1 MRCPLALPYDSP
13 VMRRLLLTATAVTLG
28 LAAPVGAQRFPDDA
42 RLQEAYV
49 AWDRGDYPDAIQAY
63 LAVLSAP
70 DGVRH
75 VEEIARLTGELYVV
89 DEVTPRGLVTLRLGP
104 SGRFVSFRFL
114 EEGRV
119 LTRVADLS
127 AGGRAVATID
137 AATTTLMAGAVA
149 YVPTGTAE
157 VRLRTL
163 PDGPERTLDLQDWQ
177 PAAQAGSPEGLLVA
191 SPEGD
196 ALFILAGRVPGAAA
210 SDVLRYREGALT
222 VLPTGDGLKSNL
234 QVAAGGRFV
243 IYSVLPDAAPGGGGR
258 GAGVGGGAVAEPVV
272 LDLSTGQPRHF
283 PGRTQPAVS
292 RDGSTLA
299 LVGRDGAAFQ
309 IEVVKLTS
317 SPSTTPTVVVR
328 STMPIQSPALSPSG
342 ATIAYQGR
350 PLHDWEIYAAPAV
363 ENAGITQ
370 LTMEIQHDISP
381 TFVDERTVLAL
392 KGEARHRRSHLYDIE
407 TRAETK
413 LFHNNTVRTIA
424 PEYEWRV
431 SNDGTKVVI
440 IADRDG
446 DTISRDR
453 GVYVVHLD
461 RTISLEV
468 LRRRLEGNLAAER
481 DLRARGEQT
490 FAPIRDAVGLIA
502 ARVEP
507 ERIYQYARTL
517 YAMGSKHITQPGN
530 AQAIAYLERTLRAW
544 GYDVELQWF
553 DTPVGAGTVRTA
565 NVVARLPGTVNPD
578 LVYAASSHF
587 DSVAQGAGADDNS
600 SGSTALLEVARV
612 LRAHPQPATI
622 ELAWFTAEESGLRG
636 SREYVRL
643 AVASGKRIVGAL
655 NNDMVGWTRHHR
667 LDNTI
672 RYSNSGIR
680 DIQHAAAIQFSDLIT
695 YDSHYYQS
703 TDAAAYY
710 EAYGDIVGGIGSYPI
725 LESPHYHQSTDRIE
739 NVNMRLV
746 AEVARTTVAT
756 LMLLASSPAR
766 LTDVE
771 AHPAGAVGTMDVSW
785 NSAPERGVI
794 RYRAR
799 WRTGAGE
806 TTTREV
812 AARGQARMSLRLDD
826 VAPGS
831 MVEVKAVN
839 DRGLEGWDWARARA
853 RAVTRP

>member
-1 MRCPLALPYDSP
+1 VAKPPALVGLPYDP
-13 VMRRLLLTATAVTLG
+13 PIMRRLLLTATAVTLG

-42 RLQEAYV
+42 RLQEAFI

-63 LAVLSAP
+63 LAVLNGP
-70 DGVRH
+70 DGARH
-75 VEEIARLTGELYVV
+75 LEEIARLTGELYVV

-104 SGRFVSFRFL
+104 SGRFVSFRF
-114 EEGRV
+114 EEDGRA
-119 LTRVADLS
+119 LTRVTDLA
-127 AGGRAVATID
+127 AGGRTVATID
-137 AATTTLMAGAVA
+137 AATTALMTGAVA

-157 VRLRTL
+157 VRLRTI
-163 PDGPERTLDLQDWQ
+163 PDGPERTLDLQDWL
-177 PAAQAGSPEGLLVA
+177 PAALAGSPEGPLVA

-196 ALFILAGRVPGAAA
+196 ALFILAGRTPGAAA
-210 SDVLRYREGALT
+210 SDVLHYREGALT
-222 VLPTGDGLKSNL
+222 VLPTGDGRKSNL

-243 IYSVLPDAAPGGGGR
+243 IYGVSSDPAPGDGGR
-258 GAGVGGGAVAEPVV
+258 GAGVGVAGGAALELVV
-272 LDLSTGQPRHF
+272 LDLSTGQSRRF

-299 LVGRDGAAFQ
+299 FVGRDGPAFQ
-309 IEVVKLTS
+309 IEVVTLA
-317 SPSTTPTVVVR
+317 SPASAPTVVIR
-328 STMPIQSPALSPSG
+328 TNMPVQSPALSASG
-342 ATIAYQGR
+342 AKLAYQGR
-350 PLHDWEIYAAPAV
+350 PLHDWEIYAAPVV
-363 ENAGITQ
+363 ENARITQ
-370 LTMEIQHDISP
+370 LTMEIQNDISP

-431 SNDGTKVVI
+431 SDDGTKVVI

-446 DTISRDR
+446 DTISRNR

-461 RTISLEV
+461 RRVSLEAV
-468 LRRRLEGNLAAER
+468 RRRLEANLAAER
-481 DLRARGEQT
+481 DLRSRGEQT
-490 FAPIRDAVGLIA
+490 FAPIRDAVAPIA
-502 ARVEP
+502 ARIAP
-507 ERIYQYARTL
+507 ERIYQYARAL
-517 YAMGSKHITQPGN
+517 YDMGSKHITQPGN
-530 AQAIAYLERTLRAW
+530 ALAIAYLERTLRGW

-565 NVVARLPGTVNPD
+565 NVVARLLGTVNPD
-578 LVYAASSHF
+578 LVYVASSHF

-612 LRAHPQPATI
+612 LREHPQPATI
-622 ELAWFTAEESGLRG
+622 ELVWFTAEESGLRG

-672 RYSNSGIR
+672 RYSNAGIR
-680 DIQHAAAIQFSDLIT
+680 DIQHAASIQFSDLIT

-746 AEVARTTVAT
+746 AEVGRTTVAT

-766 LTDVE
+766 ITDVQ
-771 AHPAGAVGTMDVSW
+771 ARPAGAAGTVDVSW
-785 NSAPERGVI
+785 NPAPERGVA
-794 RYRAR
+794 RYRVR
-799 WRTGAGE
+799 WRTGAGQ
-806 TTTREV
+806 TTTRDVV
-812 AARGQARMSLRLDD
+812 AAGQGRMSVRLEDA
-826 VAPGS
+826 APGS
-831 MVEVKAVN
+831 PVEVKALN
-839 DRGLEGWDWARARA
+839 DRGLEGWDWARAVVSR
-853 RAVTRP
+853 